1 MVMSSIRFLGKH
13 LNIDNKELFSFSGSG
28 FEFNVIPHSKNYKIT
43 FYFLSEINEDE
54 KQYVSIFIN
63 NKRYKK
69 ERLASGKQQ
78 ITISINDL
86 NKALIKV
93 IKETETC
100 VSNLYLEDIVLE
112 NASIDENI
120 PHNRPLIGFFGDS
133 LTCGYGLLDYHGTT
147 YNTEYQEESI
157 AYPHLCAEKLDM
169 DYLIVARSGISVA
182 LKIYVDKLFKE
193 IYDTVDMTRKCQY
206 DRKLD
211 YAVFNLG
218 TNDNGAYSLLN
229 DEKEKEESYRLF
241 KKEYIELIEKVIKD
255 NPGVKI
261 VILYDMVILL
271 EDTIKVIKEIY
282 QYIKEHHDN
291 QIELLRLN
299 QNADGACGHPYYPA
313 HEEAASMLA
322 EVIKKMR

>member
-1 MVMSSIRFLGKH
+1 MNGIRFLGKH
-13 LNIDNKELFSFSGSG
+13 LNIDGKELFSFSGSG
-28 FEFNVIPHSKNYKIT
+28 FELNVIPHAKNNKVT

-69 ERLASGKQQ
+69 ERLTSGKQQ

-86 NKALIKV
+86 NKTLIKV

-100 VSNLYLEDIVLE
+100 VSNLYLEDIVLQ
-112 NASIDENI
+112 NASIDENT
-120 PHNRPLIGFFGDS
+120 PLNKPLIGFFGDS
-133 LTCGYGLLDYHGTT
+133 LSCGYGLLDYHGTT

-157 AYPHLCAEKLDM
+157 AYPHLCVEKLDM

-182 LKIYVDKLFKE
+182 LKIYVNKLIEE

-229 DEKEKEESYRLF
+229 DEKEKKKAIKTF
-241 KKEYIELIEKVIKD
+241 KKEYIDFIEMVIKD

-261 VILYDMVILL
+261 VILYDMVCLL
-271 EDTIKVIKEIY
+271 DETINVIKEVY

-291 QIELLRLN
+291 QIEILRLS

-322 EVIKKMR
+322 EVIEKMR